1 LFSRICTAS
10 LLVKTQN
17 WKKMPPV
24 ITEYG
29 RVVNAFL
36 IAKRYHEEN
45 IHKVSNI
52 QAYKSQI
59 FLFE

>member
-1 LFSRICTAS
+1 
-10 LLVKTQN
+10 
-17 WKKMPPV
+17 MPPV